1 MSDKSLPLYRPSNG
15 TEGDIFFESWCF
27 RCAKGDDC
35 EIPMRTMIHDT
46 NEPEYPREWVRDGEK
61 PRCTAFS
68 GLACV
73 RWAGQARADGESRQ
87 GQSRRARD
95 AVHGDASRGSAG
107 QAEVAD
113 ESAAA
118 ISALA

>member
-61 PRCTAFS
+61 PRCTAFKK
-68 GLACV
+68 
-73 RWAGQARADGESRQ
+73 
-87 GQSRRARD
+87 
-95 AVHGDASRGSAG
+95 ASD
-107 QAEVAD
+107 VAD
-113 ESAAA
+113 CYPDWKFIDFCKADTKRKEECYP
-118 ISALA
+118 